1 MKENFLISE
10 DEKSRILNQHKTATK
25 NHYLISESIT
35 GKDMSSIDRMKKKYP
50 NGFQIPYTITSSG
63 GSTFANGIDTINKSD
78 PKIQEI
84 LTTISDLLKATKG
97 NVNVIVNG
105 GASNTSWGN
114 NAAGSPEAI
123 KKNKELAA
131 RRRENL
137 LKLIRGNWASNRLI
151 VTPGS
156 AVVGNAKEK
165 DSPAARK
172 EQFVSAI
179 ISGEKSQ
186 NIPIQGVQGDNTNIY
201 IPDINRNINL
211 DVIPKKGKMKRVC
224 IQIPEKYVEKF
235 RLKVREFKNENSLG
249 DIPWGVYDVKK

>member
-63 GSTFANGIDTINKSD
+63 GSTFANGIDTINKND

-84 LTTISDLLKATKG
+84 LTTISDLLKTTKG

-105 GASNTSWGN
+105 GAS
-114 NAAGSPEAI
+114 AVGSSSGYD
-123 KKNKELAA
+123 NKALAE
-131 RRRENL
+131 RRRDNL
-137 LKLIRGNWASNRLI
+137 VKLIRGNWESNRLI

-156 AVVGNAKEK
+156 TVVGKATER

-186 NIPIQGVQGDNTNIY
+186 NIPIKGVEGDNTNIY